1 MSETRLVLFL
11 GLISGFGML
20 GWALSGVITGR
31 ILTKTYDNED
41 GERRY
46 SRYVL
51 RSEEPVWFWVNCA
64 TYGIV
69 GIAVLVVV
77 AGLLLRR

>member
-1 MSETRLVLFL
+1 MSDTKIVLVL
-11 GLISGFGML
+11 GLVCGIGML
-20 GWALSGVITGR
+20 GWALSGVVTGR
-31 ILTKTYDNED
+31 ILTKTYGNDED

-46 SRYVL
+46 SRHVY

-69 GIAVLVVV
+69 GIAVLLVV
-77 AGLLLRR
+77 AALWRR